1 MFNLADL
8 QTFTPATKTCR
19 INPVWARS
27 QQHSSRQ
34 RRLPGRHQ
42 EHMEEHMAEI
52 AGASFLTCSIPE
64 RSTMAFGACFLVE
77 APKRYVTLNGLQ
89 FDSSS

>member
-1 MFNLADL
+1 
-8 QTFTPATKTCR
+8 
-19 INPVWARS
+19 
-27 QQHSSRQ
+27 
-34 RRLPGRHQ
+34 
-42 EHMEEHMAEI
+42 MEEHMAEI